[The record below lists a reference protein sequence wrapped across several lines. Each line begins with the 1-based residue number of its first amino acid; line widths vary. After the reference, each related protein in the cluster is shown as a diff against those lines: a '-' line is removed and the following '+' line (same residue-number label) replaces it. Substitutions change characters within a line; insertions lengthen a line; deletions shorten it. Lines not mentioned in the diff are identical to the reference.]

1 MKLVNLVKMKEISCF
16 SQKELSATDDFQEFD
31 DLLIPHFGWLRQLK
45 FENIAEVTLCQL
57 GLSLQ
62 SVFAPVFQYITET
75 FLKCGRFPHEEKTIF
90 EWFDLP
96 RDTRSRNQ
104 IVKEI
109 NIEKEARK
117 SWERD
122 SLFNEVKLNELHL
135 LDELHE
141 FEMFFHGTSHRNAEA
156 IIDGIDLKQGGERLQ
171 FSHGDGFYV
180 YNNLF
185 DARHW
190 AVSHFSERRSAVLVF
205 RVRKNE
211 LRGDN
216 NDNGLDLTGVD
227 KKKEWQELITTF
239 RGPESSLSKIKR
251 KRKELRDYDFIEGP
265 EATSEREAN
274 EKFPTPRDGNSYQLC
289 VRSKRCVELFNTS
302 LCAVIYFNVA
312 R

>member
-16 SQKELSATDDFQEFD
+16 SQKELSATDDFQELD

-45 FENIAEVTLCQL
+45 FENITEVTLCQL

-75 FLKCGRFPHEEKTIF
+75 FLKCGRFPHEESTIF

-96 RDTRSRNQ
+96 GDTRSRNQ
-104 IVKEI
+104 IVKGI

-122 SLFNEVKLNELHL
+122 SFFNEVKLNELHL
-135 LDELHE
+135 LDELDE
-141 FEMFFHGTSHRNAEA
+141 FEMFFHGTSHGNAEA
-156 IIDGIDLKQGGERLQ
+156 IIDGIDVKEGQPRMQ
-171 FSHGDGFYV
+171 FSHEDGFYV
-180 YNNLF
+180 FNNLF

-190 AVSHFSERRSAVLVF
+190 AVDHFLESDSAVVVF
-205 RVRKNE
+205 RVKKTE

-216 NDNGLDLTGVD
+216 NNNGLDLTGVD
-227 KKKEWQELITTF
+227 KKKEWQELITAF
-239 RGPESSLSKIKR
+239 QSPKLSKIKE
-251 KRKELRDYDFIEGP
+251 KKKELKDYDFIEGP
-265 EATSEREAN
+265 EATSGSKRDAYK
-274 EKFPTPRDGNSYQLC
+274 KFPTPKDGNSYQLC
-289 VRSKRCVELFNTS
+289 VRSKRCEELFNRS